1 MSLLCT
7 ETITMA
13 TPPIPT
19 VAMVTATARGGGQ
32 PEDAYFLPHP
42 QVRQC
47 PRILSAAYL
56 HHHTSYEFFCS
67 SGRKPSFNI
76 QCLRRQ
82 GSSDDLPIP
91 GTYHPTSPP
100 RHTRTQVKH
109 TASTHTHTN
118 LSSSVKSN
126 TLLSSANV
134 QQLRVSS
141 LLRSLHGGL
150 LGILGEP
157 VPSPRSPPLCSS
169 NPGGG
174 GRKPTL
180 GGRRRT
186 CG

>member
-19 VAMVTATARGGGQ
+19 VAMVMATARGGGR
-32 PEDAYFLPHP
+32 PEDAYFLPHL
-42 QVRQC
+42 QVRRC

-56 HHHTSYEFFCS
+56 HHHTSYEFFCL

-100 RHTRTQVKH
+100 RRTRTQVKH
-109 TASTHTHTN
+109 TPSTHTH
-118 LSSSVKSN
+118 KSLFFSEIKQSP
-126 TLLSSANV
+126 LLSKRSTA
-134 QQLRVSS
+134 SS
-141 LLRSLHGGL
+141 LVTPPVAPRRPPRHPGRTRALAAVASSML
-150 LGILGEP
+150 L
-157 VPSPRSPPLCSS
+157 
-169 NPGGG
+169 
-174 GRKPTL
+174 
-180 GGRRRT
+180 
-186 CG
+186 